1 MPVITVDQVLGLD
14 GLGLRVVVEGDT
26 SAPVSWVA
34 TSELADPT
42 PYLNGGEIVLF
53 TGLDSPVDRPSW
65 NRYARRLAAK
75 GVVALGMGV
84 GTSLSHP
91 RVPEHLVE
99 AAGDAGLTLF
109 SVPEETPFL
118 ELIQAVAGMRAA
130 QERTALEAMLSM
142 QRTLTRA
149 ATGADGPARILQSL
163 AALTEGGWAA
173 TCTADAE
180 ITQRSAPGVP
190 ELPTGRTLEELVDRL
205 RPARLR
211 GSLSETGPAGS
222 IVVHP
227 LGVQGIPLTYLVVV
241 TPRPLERAQAGAV
254 TTAVAL
260 LSLHAERA
268 GERALFRR
276 RVRAGA
282 LALVL
287 GGDVRSGD
295 ALLAVGE
302 DAGWSGRS
310 RRVRVVRLRGD
321 AERTR
326 EAARRIEGHADRGG
340 HRVLV
345 GTAEGAGS
353 GEADVAVLVED
364 EPELLGA
371 LRGIVERS
379 GVRAGIGGAAPVEAA
394 GTSEHEALDVLGRTT
409 ARHRVVTWDDVV
421 AGGFA
426 GLLPPDA
433 ARAYARDLLEP
444 VRAREAGEQLLSV
457 LRTFLA
463 HNGNRRQAAAELGV
477 HRNTMLQRL
486 HAVEQAL
493 GRSLDDPQLRADLW
507 IALRVC
513 PD

>member
-1 MPVITVDQVLGLD
+1 MITVAQVLGLD
-14 GLGLRVVVEGDT
+14 GLGLRMVVEGDT
-26 SAPVSWVA
+26 GAPVSWVA

-53 TGLDSPVDRPSW
+53 TGLNSPVDRPSW
-65 NRYARRLAAK
+65 GRYARRLAEK

-84 GTSLSHP
+84 GRSLSHP
-91 RVPEHLVE
+91 EVPEHLVE
-99 AAGDAGLTLF
+99 AARDAGLTLF

-118 ELIQAVAGMRAA
+118 ELIQAVAEMRAA
-130 QERTALEAMLSM
+130 QERTALESMLTM

-149 ATGADGPARILQSL
+149 ATGADGSTRVLESL
-163 AALTEGGWAA
+163 AGLIEGGWAA
-173 TCTADAE
+173 ICTADAE
-180 ITQRSAPGVP
+180 ITHRSGPAVP
-190 ELPTGRTLEELVDRL
+190 ELPTGRSLEELVDRL

-211 GSLSETGPAGS
+211 GSLSESGPAGS
-222 IVVHP
+222 IVIHP
-227 LGVQGIPLTYLVVV
+227 LGVQGVPLTYLVVV
-241 TPRPLERAQAGAV
+241 TPRPVERAQAGAI

-295 ALLAVGE
+295 ALLAVAE
-302 DAGWSGRS
+302 DGGWAGSS

-321 AERTR
+321 AEPVR
-326 EAARRIEGHADRGG
+326 EAARRIEGYADRTG
-340 HRVLV
+340 HRALV
-345 GTAEGAGS
+345 GAAAQDGP
-353 GEADVAVLVED
+353 GEVDVTVLLQD
-364 EPELLGA
+364 DAELLRA
-371 LRGIVERS
+371 LREVVERS
-379 GVRAGIGGAAPVEAA
+379 GARAGIGGAAPVEAA
-394 GTSEHEALDVLGRTT
+394 GTSEHQALDVLGRTT
-409 ARHRVVTWDDVV
+409 ARHRVGVWDDLV

-426 GLLPPDA
+426 GLLPPEA
-433 ARAYARDLLEP
+433 ARAFARDLLAP
-444 VRAREAGEQLLSV
+444 VRAREGGDQLLGL

-463 HNGNRRQAAAELGV
+463 HNGNRRQAAAELGI

-486 HAVEQAL
+486 QTVEQAL

-507 IALRVC
+507 IALRVHAG
-513 PD
+513 

>member
-1 MPVITVDQVLGLD
+1 MPVITVDQVLRLE
-14 GLGLRVVVEGDT
+14 GLGLRAVVEGDT

-53 TGLDSPVDRPSW
+53 TGLNSPVDRPSW
-65 NRYARRLAAK
+65 DRYARRLAAK

-84 GTSLSHP
+84 GSSLSHP
-91 RVPEHLVE
+91 RVPEHLAE
-99 AAGDAGLTLF
+99 AAHDAGLTLF

-118 ELIQAVAGMRAA
+118 ELIQGVAEMRAA

-149 ATGADGPARILQSL
+149 ATGADGSARILQSL

-173 TCTADAE
+173 TCSADAE
-180 ITQRSAPGVP
+180 ITERSAPGVP

-227 LGVQGIPLTYLVVV
+227 LGVQGVPLTYLVVV

-302 DAGWSGRS
+302 DGGWTGTS

-321 AERTR
+321 AEQAR
-326 EAARRIEGHADRGG
+326 EAARRIEGHADRNG

-345 GTAEGAGS
+345 GAAEGAGS
-353 GEADVAVLVED
+353 GEVDVAVLVED

-379 GVRAGIGGAAPVEAA
+379 GVRAGIGGATAVEAA

-409 ARHRVVTWDDVV
+409 ARHRVGTWDDVV

-426 GLLPPDA
+426 GLLPPEA
-433 ARAYARDLLEP
+433 ARAHARALLEP
-444 VRAREAGEQLLSV
+444 VRSREAGEQLLSV

-513 PD
+513 TD

>member
-1 MPVITVDQVLGLD
+1 MPVITVEQVLRLE
-14 GLGLRVVVEGDT
+14 GLGLRAVVEGDT

-53 TGLDSPVDRPSW
+53 TGLNSPVDRPSW
-65 NRYARRLAAK
+65 DRYARRLAAK

-84 GTSLSHP
+84 GSSLSHP
-91 RVPEHLVE
+91 RVPEHLAE
-99 AAGDAGLTLF
+99 AAHDAGLTLF

-118 ELIQAVAGMRAA
+118 ELIQGVAEMRAA

-149 ATGADGPARILQSL
+149 ATGADGSARILQSL

-173 TCTADAE
+173 TCSADAE
-180 ITQRSAPGVP
+180 ITERSAPGVP

-227 LGVQGIPLTYLVVV
+227 LGVQGVPLTYLVVV

-302 DAGWSGRS
+302 DGGWTGTS

-321 AERTR
+321 AEQAR
-326 EAARRIEGHADRGG
+326 EAARRIEGHADRNG

-345 GTAEGAGS
+345 GAAEGAGS
-353 GEADVAVLVED
+353 GEVDVAVLVED

-379 GVRAGIGGAAPVEAA
+379 GVRAGIGGATAVEAA

-409 ARHRVVTWDDVV
+409 ARHRVGTWDDVV

-426 GLLPPDA
+426 GLLPPEA
-433 ARAYARDLLEP
+433 ARAHARALLEP
-444 VRAREAGEQLLSV
+444 VRSREAGEQLLSV

-513 PD
+513 TD

>member
-1 MPVITVDQVLGLD
+1 MPVITVDQVLRLE
-14 GLGLRVVVEGDT
+14 GLGLRAVVEGNT

-65 NRYARRLAAK
+65 DRYARRLAAK

-84 GTSLSHP
+84 GSSLSHP

-99 AAGDAGLTLF
+99 AAEEAGLTLF

-118 ELIQAVAGMRAA
+118 ELIQAVAEMRAA

-149 ATGADGPARILQSL
+149 ATGADGSARILQSL

-190 ELPTGRTLEELVDRL
+190 VLPTGRTLEELVDRL

-302 DAGWSGRS
+302 DAGWSGTS
-310 RRVRVVRLRGD
+310 RRARVVRLRGD
-321 AERTR
+321 AEQTR
-326 EAARRIEGHADRGG
+326 EAARRIEAYADRSG

-345 GTAEGAGS
+345 GAAEGT
-353 GEADVAVLVED
+353 GEVDVAVLVED

-409 ARHRVVTWDDVV
+409 ARHRVGTWDDVV

-444 VRAREAGEQLLSV
+444 VRSREAGEQLLSV

-493 GRSLDDPQLRADLW
+493 GRSLEDPQLRADLW

-513 PD
+513 AD